1 MSKLLHVQPEHY
13 DELARFMGD
22 FPGDKRGRDFW
33 RERLD
38 FWWED
43 NPAMDQDQPRGWCL
57 EDKGVIKGFVGNIPT
72 RMMIRGKPTVV
83 MNATGWKV
91 DEDQR
96 SQSILIWLALM
107 GAAKKLLLF
116 CTTPNDV
123 ALKILLGLKFQ
134 PTGMPFERSNLRL
147 TYNAPMELRLGKNVL
162 SKLAAGALNLIGKA
176 RLGKQKPDAG
186 FEVRQ
191 MKQAGE
197 EVDSLWS
204 RTAGLFDNT
213 NLRDS
218 ASLNWYC
225 FGHSKMQKALLGCF
239 LGEEL
244 VGFAIFRRVGS
255 PGDRGL
261 ECLDLWRDPS
271 HDATVK
277 ALVLAALD
285 YARSQSLDVVIF
297 PHFNSSLGSSIE
309 ALGLGKVRSVD
320 HRHYF
325 WAGKDLAQ
333 TIQGPGTY
341 LVGLQGDAGI

>member
-22 FPGDKRGRDFW
+22 FPGDKRGQAFW

-38 FWWED
+38 FWWER
-43 NPAMDQDQPRGWCL
+43 NPAMDSEQPRGWCL
-57 EDKGVIKGFVGNIPT
+57 QDNGDIKGFVGNIPT
-72 RMMIRGKPTVV
+72 RMIIKGKPTVV

-91 DEDQR
+91 DEDER
-96 SQSILIWLALM
+96 SQSMLIWLALM
-107 GAAKKLLLF
+107 GAAKKRILF
-116 CTTPNDV
+116 CTTPNDL

-147 TYNAPMELRLGKNVL
+147 TYNAPMELRLGKNL
-162 SKLAAGALNLIGKA
+162 LGKAAAGALNFAGRA
-176 RLGKQKPDAG
+176 RLANQKPDIS

-191 MKQAGE
+191 MEQAGE
-197 EVDSLWS
+197 EVDLLWS
-204 RTAGLFDNT
+204 RTAGLFGNT
-213 NLRDS
+213 NLRDA

-225 FGHSKMQKALLGCF
+225 FGHSKIQKVLLGCF

-244 VGFAIFRRVGS
+244 VGFAIFRQVGS

-261 ECLDLWRDPS
+261 ECLDLWRGPS
-271 HDATVK
+271 HNGTVK
-277 ALVLAALD
+277 ALVLAALE
-285 YARSQSLDVVIF
+285 YARAQDLDVTMF
-297 PHFNSSLGSSIE
+297 PHFNSSLGSEIK

-325 WAGKDLAQ
+325 WAGKDLTQA
-333 TIQGPGTY
+333 IQGPGTY
-341 LVGLQGDAGI
+341 LVGLQGDVGI